1 MKRRLRRATGSVPTD
16 DWSLGCG
23 KCARTVYEFTAMAEK
38 WRYWSDG
45 RRLVPICPDG
55 ARLEFALDAPASG
68 G

>member
-1 MKRRLRRATGSVPTD
+1 VPTD